1 MKRIREIGLLILV
14 GVMVFGWMG
23 AEVWAGAAP
32 AIQIDLRLDKQTYLE
47 GEPVGLEV
55 VVTNLGE
62 PLWISEG
69 FGSLVFYYEMR
80 VIDPSGRLLLVKRN
94 EEHIESPDAPP
105 LVSVVHPGTGKIV
118 QVAGCEP
125 LEEGW
130 TSGVQRLADLRT
142 YYDLGLPGYYS
153 VRVQVSVMVFQG
165 EACDINDYEW
175 KGVLQSETK
184 FFYYQASGEGAK
196 VIPDQWK
203 TVWSD
208 PERSVP
214 DVQVQIWPLKGES
227 VKDYDAASIRL
238 NNVAPRRVEVLNSM
252 IKAYFEARAVYERI
266 GSVVVGQW
274 YPVYVSGQKTGGTYY
289 REQKVRV
296 VN

>member
-1 MKRIREIGLLILV
+1 
-14 GVMVFGWMG
+14 VMVFGGME
-23 AEVWAGAAP
+23 AAVWAGAAP
-32 AIQIDLRLDKQTYLE
+32 EIGIDLRLDKQTYLE

-55 VVTNLGE
+55 EVTNTGE
-62 PLWISEG
+62 YLWISEG
-69 FGSLVFYYEMR
+69 FKSLVFYYEMR
-80 VIDPSGRLLLVKRN
+80 VIDPSGRLVSVKRD
-94 EEHIESPDAPP
+94 EPHIESPDAPP
-105 LVSVVHPGTGKIV
+105 LVSILHPDTGKIV
-118 QVAGCEP
+118 QVAGCEV
-125 LEEGW
+125 LEAGW

-153 VRVQVSVMVFQG
+153 VRVQVSAMVFKG
-165 EACDINDYEW
+165 ETCDVNDYKW

-203 TVWSD
+203 TGWSD
-208 PERSVP
+208 PERKVP
-214 DVQVQIWPLKGES
+214 DVQVQIWPLAGES

-238 NNVAPRRVEVLNSM
+238 NNVAARRVEVLNSM
-252 IKAYFEARAVYERI
+252 LKAYFEARAVYERL

-274 YPVYVSGQKTGGTYY
+274 YPVYVSGQKNGVPYY
-289 REQKVRV
+289 REQKIRI